1 MWLFGIWCNETLK
14 IEIKWIT
21 LFSDHIWHYL
31 TRLRKKLFLKIHR
44 WHFLKVWRKIL
55 KFKYL
60 VSSLGT
66 YANAFSIHYC
76 DVIFRY
82 NITNLPSFPAH
93 SKPDSFGNQLIALMI
108 SHKLRVMSLTL
119 YLFISKIRF
128 KSSES
133 NQIFVVLS
141 WVNHED
147 WIIFKL
153 AAHSCVN
160 EWKGGK

>member
-1 MWLFGIWCNETLK
+1 MKYSNFIMIIADYIWP
-14 IEIKWIT
+14 
-21 LFSDHIWHYL
+21 HL
-31 TRLRKKLFLKIHR
+31 TGLRKKLFLKIHR

-60 VSSLGT
+60 
-66 YANAFSIHYC
+66 

-82 NITNLPSFPAH
+82 YTTQQILPSFPAH

-128 KSSES
+128 KSNES

-141 WVNHED
+141 WVNQED

-160 EWKGGK
+160 EWKGGKYVQTINQIFFL

>member
-1 MWLFGIWCNETLK
+1 M
-14 IEIKWIT
+14 
-21 LFSDHIWHYL
+21 
-31 TRLRKKLFLKIHR
+31 
-44 WHFLKVWRKIL
+44 
-55 KFKYL
+55 
-60 VSSLGT
+60 
-66 YANAFSIHYC
+66 
-76 DVIFRY
+76 
-82 NITNLPSFPAH
+82 
-93 SKPDSFGNQLIALMI
+93 IALMI

-128 KSSES
+128 KSNES

-160 EWKGGK
+160 EWKGGKYVQTINQIFFDKIHTRLIYFLSFDVKREKIFPFSLQWLEVTTIELLPVVAAWYGNTCTACLFLPYYSYSMYGARDCTDSEWLLII